1 MKPRIPKLSKDEASE
16 SDAEL
21 NESGDESSLTCLASH
36 DHKLNLAE
44 APGPTEA
51 SLYALQGSYIA

>member
-21 NESGDESSLTCLASH
+21 NESGDGESSLACLASH
-36 DHKLNLAE
+36 DHKLNLAK
-44 APGPTEA
+44 APGPIEA
-51 SLYALQGSYIA
+51 SLYDL